1 MEEGIF
7 KLTTDF
13 ADIVVEAHKWLKNR
27 YPDAED
33 AAVWLNQVLKIDKK
47 APFVVCDVRN
57 HSQLIKQLQKSFH
70 YTAPDSLHHFIRITR
85 REDLIKRIEE
95 YKEDLKNFCRTIIIT
110 VNEKRKEI
118 ELAPHDMSKPC
129 LILKFLSVTSFDEI
143 EAFLDDCFGID
154 KRYLRTHKI
163 GSGCVEVTLQFEA
176 SMEQHFQDCI
186 DKMKERKADKLCV
199 KMFIESAEILDRRT
213 QKDTAQPD
221 VKGKDI
227 KKTKIPQGLHQYEL
241 RQRPILY
248 MFKTRSRRHTTQ
260 TYTSIKTRKRA
271 YTSDA
276 LTFEGC
282 KRAKESSLF

>member
-7 KLTTDF
+7 QLRRDF
-13 ADIVVEAHKWLKNR
+13 SDIVLEVYRWLKNR
-27 YPDAED
+27 CPDADD
-33 AAVWLNQVLKIDKK
+33 AAVWLNQALKIDKK
-47 APFVVCDVRN
+47 ASNVLQNVRD
-57 HSQLIKQLQKSFH
+57 HTTLMEQLQEKFH
-70 YTAPDSLHHFIRITR
+70 YTTPDFLHQFIRITASR
-85 REDLIKRIEE
+85 DLNKRIEK
-95 YKEDLKNFCRTIIIT
+95 YKEDFKNFCQTIIIT
-110 VNEKRKEI
+110 VNEKKKEI

-176 SMEQHFQDCI
+176 SMEQHFKDCI
-186 DKMKERKADKLCV
+186 DKMKKRKADKLSV
-199 KMFIESAEILDRRT
+199 EMLIESAEILIRRN

-221 VKGKDI
+221 VKGKDT
-227 KKTKIPQGLHQYEL
+227 KKKKIPLALHQYEL

-248 MFKTRSRRHTTQ
+248 MFETRSRRHTTE
-260 TYTSIKTRKRA
+260 TYTSMKTRKRT
-271 YTSDA
+271 YTADA
-276 LTFEGC
+276 STFNGC